1 MKKRLVTIIS
11 LLVIAG
17 GSYLLAQSGIRDVPD
32 ANEISTLCIEI
43 NRNRAV
49 TEDRVIIKEL
59 IDELNQSRRTYL
71 RSNGAEPGVKPFWRI
86 ELTSVEGSKETY
98 YFYES
103 EGNNYIERP
112 YEEIYVVD
120 ILTNDFLFRL
130 YQAI

>member
-32 ANEISTLCIEI
+32 VNEISTLCIEI

-49 TEDRVIIKEL
+49 TEDRVIIEEL

-71 RSNGAEPGVKPFWRI
+71 RSNGAEPDVKPFWRI

-98 YFYES
+98 YFYEL

>member
-71 RSNGAEPGVKPFWRI
+71 RSNGAEPDVKPFWRI